1 VIESFIITLIY
12 KINIMKQKFLK
23 CLPVALAGLFFGHAA
38 IAQTTTTTPSQ
49 PFRTW
54 SIGVNAGVLS
64 GFSPIGGQN
73 DYAKYETSF
82 GYGLYVK
89 KQITPAFA
97 LKLDG
102 VRGKIIG
109 DNSEPYNSGA
119 FNVTPFSSFSTNLD
133 YSASLSAVVN
143 LVNWSMFKQQ
153 SNALIYAS
161 AGGGLA
167 RYTTSTTSNPGGTV
181 VEADATKK
189 LIIPVGVGAK
199 FRLSEAINLDLGAT
213 MSFVDGDTFD
223 GYARGGND
231 RYTYLHA
238 GLEYALGSGKQLAFF
253 SPTAATYDEA
263 IAAKNMA
270 NALKSD
276 LDAQKSENARLRSE
290 MNDLLKD
297 SDGDGVADKL
307 DKCAGTPAGTV
318 VDGSGCPLKV
328 PAPRVTE
335 RVIVTE
341 ADRKVVADAISN
353 LEFDLGKATIRAKS
367 YPTLN
372 RVAAL
377 LVEKDFSL
385 KLAGHT
391 DNTGSD
397 ALNLRLSKDR
407 AESVKAY
414 LVSKGANA
422 SRIEAIGY
430 GESQPIATNNTA
442 AGRQQNRRVEFTL
455 Y

>member
-1 VIESFIITLIY
+1 
-12 KINIMKQKFLK
+12 MKLKFLK
-23 CLPVALAGLFFGHAA
+23 CLPVALAGLFIGSSAM
-38 IAQTTTTTPSQ
+38 AQESTTTTSQ

-54 SIGVNAGVLS
+54 SIGVNAGVLT
-64 GFSPIGGQN
+64 GISPLGAQN
-73 DYAKYETSF
+73 DYSNWRNTF
-82 GYGLYVK
+82 GYGLYIK
-89 KQITPAFA
+89 KQITPSFS
-97 LKLDG
+97 LRLDG
-102 VRGKIIG
+102 NRGTIKG
-109 DNSEPYNSGA
+109 DNSEA
-119 FNVTPFSSFSTNLD
+119 FNDGTVNASPFSAYSTDLN
-133 YSASLSAVVN
+133 YSASLSAVAN
-143 LVNWSMFKQQ
+143 LFNWSMFKQQ
-153 SNALIYAS
+153 NNAQLYAS
-161 AGGGLA
+161 AGGGFVN
-167 RYTTSTTSNPGGTV
+167 YTTTTTSAAGNVTT
-181 VEADATKK
+181 ELATKNRFN
-189 LIIPVGVGAK
+189 IPVGVGAK
-199 FRLSEAINLDLGAT
+199 FRLTEAINLDLGWT
-213 MSFVDGDTFD
+213 INFVDNDQFD
-223 GYARGGND
+223 GYAKGTND
-231 RYTYLHA
+231 KYNYGYA
-238 GLEYALGSGKQLAFF
+238 GLEFALGKGKQLAFF

-263 IAAKNMA
+263 VAAKNTA

-276 LDAQKSENARLRSE
+276 LDAQKAENARLRSD

-328 PAPRVTE
+328 PAPQVTE

-377 LVEKDFSL
+377 LMEKNFSL

-414 LVSKGANA
+414 LVSQGANA
-422 SRIEAIGY
+422 SRIEATGY
-430 GESQPIATNNTA
+430 GESQPIATNATP

>member
-1 VIESFIITLIY
+1 
-12 KINIMKQKFLK
+12 MKLKFLK
-23 CLPVALAGLFFGHAA
+23 FMPVALAGLFIGSSAM
-38 IAQTTTTTPSQ
+38 AQETTTTTSE

-54 SIGVNAGVLS
+54 SIGLTGGVLS
-64 GFSPIGGQN
+64 QFSPIGGQYDFTKSHYN
-73 DYAKYETSF
+73 F
-82 GYGLYVK
+82 GYGLYIK
-89 KQITPAFA
+89 KQITPAFS
-97 LKLDG
+97 LKIDG
-102 VRGKIIG
+102 QRGEVRA
-109 DNSEPYNSGA
+109 DNSKPYKDGG
-119 FNVTPFSSFSTNLD
+119 FNVTPFASYSTDLN
-133 YSASLSAVVN
+133 YSASLSSQLN

-153 SNALIYAS
+153 NNAQLYVS
-161 AGGGLA
+161 AGGGFA
-167 RYTTSTTSNPGGTV
+167 NYTTTTVSTGGASV
-181 VEADATKK
+181 KNATDDV
-189 LIIPVGVGAK
+189 LIIPVGAGAK
-199 FRLSEAINLDLGAT
+199 FRLSDAINLDLGWT
-213 MSFVDGDTFD
+213 MNFVDGDNFD

-231 RYTYLHA
+231 RYSYGYA
-238 GLEYALGSGKQLAFF
+238 GLEFALGKGKQLAFF

-263 IAAKNMA
+263 VAAKNAA

-276 LDAQKSENARLRSE
+276 LDAQKAENARLRSD

-297 SDGDGVADKL
+297 TDGDGVADKL

-328 PAPRVTE
+328 PAPQVTE

-377 LVEKDFSL
+377 LMEKNFSL

-414 LVSKGANA
+414 LVSQGANA
-422 SRIEAIGY
+422 SRIEATGY
-430 GESQPIATNNTA
+430 GESQPIATNATP